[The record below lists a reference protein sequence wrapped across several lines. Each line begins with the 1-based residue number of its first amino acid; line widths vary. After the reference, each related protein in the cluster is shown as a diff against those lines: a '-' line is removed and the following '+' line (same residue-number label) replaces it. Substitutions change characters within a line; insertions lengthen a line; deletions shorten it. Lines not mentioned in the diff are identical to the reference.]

1 MNSKDRDCSLDTVG
15 GVMILYMIFM
25 HCCQFAEMMDWEVMK
40 HLQTIFVGFMAWFF
54 FKSGMFHHEGQG
66 AQSIMKR
73 MLPKLLRPY
82 VAFSVVGYFVYC
94 VVLWSRGDRD
104 FIHYTLSIAK
114 SIVLTGSYGGALPLW
129 FLVTLFLVKT
139 FSPVIVGKCKLGGVI
154 ACGLIGCCCSYVEI
168 GQLKLQPYY
177 FFSFFPAMFF
187 YGLGH
192 FLKVKQYGKLAFVLS
207 VAVFVASFAYPSTVD
222 FRVNHLSVGAY
233 PLFLI
238 YSLAAIVVFNNAAK
252 SLGQS
257 LWPFTQIG
265 RQSMFWYCAHWPL
278 LLLINLLFR
287 NMFPSLPGLPLLV
300 GTFAAL
306 LILLVI
312 LRPLAY
318 TSRTKNLLG
327 L

>member
-94 VVLWSRGDRD
+94 VVLWSLGDRD

-257 LWPFTQIG
+257 LWPLTQIG